1 MTREEAVRRI
11 HRAAEEKLTQL
22 DLSGLEL
29 EELPPEIGK
38 CTQLETLVLGK
49 VKRWTRWA
57 DGKIT
62 PHPST
67 NKLTSLPEELRSL
80 GNLRSINLCGN
91 PFGTMPELLLEMKQ
105 LESLDLTSIGLTE
118 IPEGIGKLSNLTQLV
133 LWDNK
138 IIQTP
143 DALTKLFQALGQQP
157 NLTQLNLSGN
167 QIIQIPEALS
177 KLSNLTRLDL
187 SGNQIIQIPEAL
199 SKLSNLTWLD
209 LSGNQI
215 IQIPDALAKL
225 CETIGQLSN
234 VTRLDLSLNQIT
246 QIPDAIGQLSNVTR
260 LDLSLNQITQIPD
273 AIGQLSNLT
282 YLDLSNNQITEI
294 PDAIGQLSNLTRLS
308 LSRNKITQIPD
319 ALAKLCE
326 ALVQLPNLT
335 VLDLSSNQITEIP
348 EAITQLSNLT
358 RLSLNYNQITQIP
371 DAIGK
376 LSHLSQLNVW
386 NNQITQIPD
395 AMGKLSHLTEL
406 YFSNNQI
413 TEIPEVICQLSHLT
427 ELSLGNNQITEI
439 PDAIAQ
445 LSNLTKLSLSHNQI
459 TEIPEAIVQ
468 LSYLRHLYLSDNQ
481 ITEIPDAIG
490 QLSHL
495 TELDLNENQIT
506 EIPDAIG
513 QLSQLTEL
521 NLSRTQITQIPE
533 VIAQLSNL
541 TELDLS
547 NNQIEKI
554 PECLE
559 TLPKLEKLDL
569 RRNPLPISPEIL
581 GPTQQYKDP
590 GTPAAIFNY
599 LRQLRSGEVL
609 PLNEAKVLLVGQ
621 ASVGKTS
628 LINRLTHNKYNPNEP
643 QTHGITIT
651 DWQITVHTKP
661 VKLNVWDFSGQEINH
676 HTHQFFLTKRSLY
689 LLVCNCRTIEDE
701 NRLEYWLKLIESFG
715 DASPVILVGN
725 KCDEQPLDLNRKALR
740 DKYPNIKAIIE
751 TSCQSGTGIDEL
763 RSAIHTEISQLKE
776 VYDLLPLS
784 WFQVKQRL
792 ENLDKDI
799 ISISE
804 YATICAKENIFEETD
819 QTQLIGLLHNL
830 GIVLNF
836 REHPILQNTNIL
848 NPHWVTQGI
857 YALLSDDALKVKT
870 KGIFTYADLSRILDS
885 NKYPSRH
892 YDCLTGLMGEFELC
906 FPVSHC
912 PAPTFL
918 IPGILPKEQPQNTK
932 LEGETLEFQYHYGI
946 LPDSILSRFI
956 VLMHAKIHN
965 CTHWR
970 TGVMLEYREG
980 AEVYN
985 IARIKSD
992 PEDKKIF
999 IAVSGRESTRRSFL
1013 SMIRD
1018 TFTKIHNSFA
1028 NLEISHWVPVPGYP
1042 DANPLDYEEL
1052 LGHESEGQNKYL
1064 VGKLKLWL
1072 DLRQLLDGYESIEVR
1087 RRNQMGDREMGKYYD
1102 DLVDITKL
1110 AVSRPIINKASAKMT
1125 QNSSETNNFQ
1135 GAFQGANFSGN
1146 IGGSSNSAEVG
1157 GNQSLQN
1164 NNTNTAEILKLISS
1178 MRETA
1183 AQFPE
1188 DIREGIIIDIEDVEA
1203 EVNKPENERNPSRL
1217 KKSLTALVAA
1227 GTAIAVGVAG
1237 VTDFADKAIDV
1248 SNKLGIELKLPSGR

>member
-1 MTREEAVRRI
+1 MTREELLQLI
-11 HRAAEEKLTQL
+11 DKAADEGQTEL
-22 DLSGLEL
+22 DLAGLGL

-49 VKRWTRWA
+49 KTEDWELF
-57 DGKIT
+57 DGKYRPKLIT
-62 PHPST
+62 NQLRT
-67 NKLTSLPEELRSL
+67 LPEELRAL
-80 GNLRSINLCGN
+80 GNLRSIDLSGN

-105 LESLDLTSIGLTE
+105 LESLNLTRIGLT
-118 IPEGIGKLSNLTQLV
+118 
-133 LWDNK
+133 
-138 IIQTP
+138 
-143 DALTKLFQALGQQP
+143 A
-157 NLTQLNLSGN
+157 
-167 QIIQIPEALS
+167 
-177 KLSNLTRLDL
+177 
-187 SGNQIIQIPEAL
+187 
-199 SKLSNLTWLD
+199 
-209 LSGNQI
+209 
-215 IQIPDALAKL
+215 
-225 CETIGQLSN
+225 
-234 VTRLDLSLNQIT
+234 
-246 QIPDAIGQLSNVTR
+246 
-260 LDLSLNQITQIPD
+260 
-273 AIGQLSNLT
+273 
-282 YLDLSNNQITEI
+282 
-294 PDAIGQLSNLTRLS
+294 
-308 LSRNKITQIPD
+308 
-319 ALAKLCE
+319 
-326 ALVQLPNLT
+326 
-335 VLDLSSNQITEIP
+335 
-348 EAITQLSNLT
+348 
-358 RLSLNYNQITQIP
+358 
-371 DAIGK
+371 
-376 LSHLSQLNVW
+376 
-386 NNQITQIPD
+386 
-395 AMGKLSHLTEL
+395 
-406 YFSNNQI
+406 
-413 TEIPEVICQLSHLT
+413 
-427 ELSLGNNQITEI
+427 I

-445 LSNLTKLSLSHNQI
+445 LSNLTQLDLSNNQI
-459 TEIPEAIVQ
+459 TSIPEVIGQ
-468 LSYLRHLYLSDNQ
+468 LSNLTQLFLSNNQITSIPEVIGQLSNLTELYLWNNQITSIPEVIGQLSNLTELYLSSNQITSIPEVIGQLSNLTELYLNSNQITSIPEVIGQLSNLTLLHLGDNQ
-481 ITEIPDAIG
+481 IT
-490 QLSHL
+490 S
-495 TELDLNENQIT
+495 
-506 EIPDAIG
+506 
-513 QLSQLTEL
+513 
-521 NLSRTQITQIPE
+521 IPE

-559 TLPKLEKLDL
+559 ILPKLEKLDL
-569 RRNPLPISPEIL
+569 RRNPLPISPEVL
-581 GPTQQYKDP
+581 GPANRNEGP

-599 LRQLRSGEVL
+599 LRQLRSGEVR

-621 ASVGKTS
+621 GSVGKTS
-628 LINRLTHNKYNPNEP
+628 LIERLIHNKYNPNEP
-643 QTHGITIT
+643 QTHGLNIRDWTIT
-651 DWQITVHTKP
+651 VNTKQ
-661 VKLNVWDFSGQEINH
+661 VKLNVWDFGGQEIYH
-676 HTHQFFLTKRSLY
+676 ATHQFFLTKRSLY
-689 LLVCNCRTIEDE
+689 LLVCNCRTSEDE

-740 DKYPNIKAIIE
+740 DKYPNIKAILE

-763 RSAIHTEISQLKE
+763 RSAIHTEISELKE

-870 KGIFTYADLSRILDS
+870 KGILTYADLSRILDS
-885 NKYPSRH
+885 NKYPSHRYH
-892 YDCLTGLMGEFELC
+892 CLTGLMEEFELC

-918 IPGILPKEQPQNTK
+918 IPGILPKEQPENTE

-956 VLMHAKIHN
+956 VLMHEKIHN

-970 TGVMLEYREG
+970 TGVMLEYTEG

-1028 NLEISHWVPVPGYP
+1028 NLEISQWVPVPGYP

-1072 DLRQLLDGYESIEVR
+1072 DLRQLLDGYESIELR
-1087 RRNQMGDREMGKYYD
+1087 RRNQMGDRELGKYYD
-1102 DLVDITKL
+1102 DV
-1110 AVSRPIINKASAKMT
+1110 V
-1125 QNSSETNNFQ
+1125 
-1135 GAFQGANFSGN
+1135 
-1146 IGGSSNSAEVG
+1146 
-1157 GNQSLQN
+1157 
-1164 NNTNTAEILKLISS
+1164 
-1178 MRETA
+1178 
-1183 AQFPE
+1183 
-1188 DIREGIIIDIEDVEA
+1188 
-1203 EVNKPENERNPSRL
+1203 
-1217 KKSLTALVAA
+1217 
-1227 GTAIAVGVAG
+1227 
-1237 VTDFADKAIDV
+1237 
-1248 SNKLGIELKLPSGR
+1248 

>member
-1 MTREEAVRRI
+1 MTREELLQLI
-11 HRAAEEKLTQL
+11 DKAADEGQTEL
-22 DLSGLEL
+22 DLAGLGL

-49 VKRWTRWA
+49 KTEDWELF
-57 DGKIT
+57 DGKYRPKLIT
-62 PHPST
+62 NQLRT
-67 NKLTSLPEELRSL
+67 LPEELRAL
-80 GNLRSINLCGN
+80 GNLRSIDLSGN

-105 LESLDLTSIGLTE
+105 LESLNLTRIGLT
-118 IPEGIGKLSNLTQLV
+118 
-133 LWDNK
+133 
-138 IIQTP
+138 
-143 DALTKLFQALGQQP
+143 A
-157 NLTQLNLSGN
+157 
-167 QIIQIPEALS
+167 
-177 KLSNLTRLDL
+177 
-187 SGNQIIQIPEAL
+187 
-199 SKLSNLTWLD
+199 
-209 LSGNQI
+209 
-215 IQIPDALAKL
+215 
-225 CETIGQLSN
+225 
-234 VTRLDLSLNQIT
+234 
-246 QIPDAIGQLSNVTR
+246 
-260 LDLSLNQITQIPD
+260 
-273 AIGQLSNLT
+273 
-282 YLDLSNNQITEI
+282 
-294 PDAIGQLSNLTRLS
+294 
-308 LSRNKITQIPD
+308 
-319 ALAKLCE
+319 
-326 ALVQLPNLT
+326 
-335 VLDLSSNQITEIP
+335 
-348 EAITQLSNLT
+348 
-358 RLSLNYNQITQIP
+358 
-371 DAIGK
+371 
-376 LSHLSQLNVW
+376 
-386 NNQITQIPD
+386 
-395 AMGKLSHLTEL
+395 
-406 YFSNNQI
+406 
-413 TEIPEVICQLSHLT
+413 
-427 ELSLGNNQITEI
+427 I

-445 LSNLTKLSLSHNQI
+445 LSNLTQLDLSNNQI
-459 TEIPEAIVQ
+459 TSIPEVIGQLPNLTRLFLSNNQITSIPEVIGQ
-468 LSYLRHLYLSDNQ
+468 LSNLTQLFLSNNQITSIPEVIGQLSNLTRLDLSNNQITSIPEVIGQLSNLTQLFLSNNQITSIPEVIGQLSNLTQLFLSNNQITSIPEVIGQLSNLTELYLNSNQITSIPEVIGQLSNLTLLHLGDNQITSIPEVIGQLSNLTELDLSGNQITSIPEVIGQLSNLTELDLSDNQ
-481 ITEIPDAIG
+481 ITSIPEVIG
-490 QLSHL
+490 QLSNL
-495 TELDLNENQIT
+495 TELYLNSNQIT
-506 EIPDAIG
+506 SIPEVIG
-513 QLSQLTEL
+513 QLSNLTL
-521 NLSRTQITQIPE
+521 LHLGDNQITSIPE

-559 TLPKLEKLDL
+559 ILPKLEKLDL
-569 RRNPLPISPEIL
+569 RRNPLPISPEVL
-581 GPTQQYKDP
+581 GPANRNEGP

-599 LRQLRSGEVL
+599 LRQLRSGEVR

-621 ASVGKTS
+621 GSVGKTS
-628 LINRLTHNKYNPNEP
+628 LIERLIHNKYNPNEP
-643 QTHGITIT
+643 QTHGLNIRDWTIT
-651 DWQITVHTKP
+651 VNTKQ
-661 VKLNVWDFSGQEINH
+661 VKLNVWDFGGQEIYH
-676 HTHQFFLTKRSLY
+676 ATHQFFLTKRSLY
-689 LLVCNCRTIEDE
+689 LLVCNCRTSEDE

-740 DKYPNIKAIIE
+740 DKYPNIKAILE

-763 RSAIHTEISQLKE
+763 RSAIHTEISELKE

-870 KGIFTYADLSRILDS
+870 KGILTYADLSRILDS
-885 NKYPSRH
+885 NKYPSHRYH
-892 YDCLTGLMGEFELC
+892 CLTGLMEEFELC

-918 IPGILPKEQPQNTK
+918 IPGILPKEQPENTE

-956 VLMHAKIHN
+956 VLMHEKIHN

-970 TGVMLEYREG
+970 TGVMLEYTEG

-1028 NLEISHWVPVPGYP
+1028 NLEISQWVPVPGYP

-1072 DLRQLLDGYESIEVR
+1072 DLRQLLDGYESIELR
-1087 RRNQMGDREMGKYYD
+1087 RRNQMGDRELGKYYD
-1102 DLVDITKL
+1102 DVVDIAKL
-1110 AVSRPIINKASAKMT
+1110 AVSRPIINKAEAKMT
-1125 QNSSETNNFQ
+1125 HNSSESNNFQ
-1135 GAFQGANFSGN
+1135 GAFHGAIFSGN

-1164 NNTNTAEILKLISS
+1164 NNTNTAELLQLISS

-1183 AQFPE
+1183 EQFPE
-1188 DIREGIIIDIEDVEA
+1188 DIRDEIIIDIEDIET
-1203 EVNKPENERNPSRL
+1203 EIQKPENQWNKTRL
-1217 KKSLTALVAA
+1217 KQRLKGIVATVTAVAISNA
-1227 GTAIAVGVAG
+1227 GTGYFCYTA
-1237 VTDFADKAIDV
+1237 
-1248 SNKLGIELKLPSGR
+1248 SELAPRA